1 MSGASVTLVFEAGPE
16 SGKSMKLA
24 TPRTVIGRRKGEI
37 VIKDAEI
44 SGQHAEIVQEGGK
57 WLIRDLGS
65 TNGTFVNGKKLP
77 TSDLKDGD
85 RLTLGQSKILVKMES
100 AKAAPKPVEAAP
112 PPRSERMKAPPEPAP
127 RPPPPRTP
135 PPRTAPEP
143 PPRTKPPDPR
153 SDPRVSAKGAGGA
166 AVAAKPAAGRA
177 KPVNVEGIGALIN
190 EELEGFSEQTDSV
203 IMDLARADEELKLPY
218 RTSLYLE
225 VIEGPDQGMKA
236 QFPKG
241 NMVIGRM
248 NADVVLKDSDIS
260 RRHALVEAY
269 TRDKIFIKDL
279 ASTNG
284 TFVNGQKI
292 TTYDKLKSGDKIRVG
307 KTVMRFVVEEL
318 K

>member
-1 MSGASVTLVFEAGPE
+1 
-16 SGKSMKLA
+16 MKLA

-77 TSDLKDGD
+77 ASDLKDGD
-85 RLTLGQSKILVKMES
+85 RLTLGQSKILVKME
-100 AKAAPKPVEAAP
+100 AAPARSERVKAP
-112 PPRSERMKAPPEPAP
+112 PPEPPPPPPRPVQKAPPEPAP
-127 RPPPPRTP
+127 RARPP
-135 PPRTAPEP
+135 E
-143 PPRTKPPDPR
+143 PR
-153 SDPRVSAKGAGGA
+153 SDPRVSAKAAGGGA
-166 AVAAKPAAGRA
+166 AAVTAKPASGRA

-203 IMDLARADEELKLPY
+203 IMDLARSDEELKLPY